1 MTSLALV
8 GAGRWGRQLLRV
20 FDPRCRVARVCHR
33 GSPETRAWLER
44 HYPRVPV
51 TTDPAEIFGAQDVE
65 AVVIA
70 TPIATH
76 AALTRSA
83 LEAGKHVFVEKPLA
97 TDPAEGR
104 ALAGLAASRRRVLS
118 VGHVFLH
125 HPVLERIRQLT
136 ADDPVRFA
144 AMSWQK
150 LGTFEEDLFW
160 NLVSHEVAIASA
172 LFGERPKDAEVLEA
186 RGVVTACDIASIRL
200 AFEGGRGCLMAVNR
214 CAPSRAKQVTLL
226 TERGRVLAWDDDRL
240 LRLTPERAWETVE
253 TSREEPLAL
262 EAEAF
267 LGRIGSSDG
276 GRVEEIGPLVVD
288 VVDRLLSVA

>member
-1 MTSLALV
+1 
-8 GAGRWGRQLLRV
+8 
-20 FDPRCRVARVCHR
+20 
-33 GSPETRAWLER
+33 
-44 HYPRVPV
+44 
-51 TTDPAEIFGAQDVE
+51 
-65 AVVIA
+65 
-70 TPIATH
+70 
-76 AALTRSA
+76 
-83 LEAGKHVFVEKPLA
+83 
-97 TDPAEGR
+97 
-104 ALAGLAASRRRVLS
+104 
-118 VGHVFLH
+118 
-125 HPVLERIRQLT
+125 
-136 ADDPVRFA
+136 
-144 AMSWQK
+144 
-150 LGTFEEDLFW
+150 
-160 NLVSHEVAIASA
+160 
-172 LFGERPKDAEVLEA
+172 
-186 RGVVTACDIASIRL
+186 VVTACDIASIRL